1 MVWMRR
7 MARYVVGRAADLPP
21 GSRRIV
27 TAGSR
32 SIGVFNIRGRFY
44 ALRNRCPHQGA
55 PLCQGRI
62 KGTTLPGRPYEYLYG
77 REDEIIQCP
86 WHGWEF
92 EIATGRTYFNPHKM
106 RAKAFEVTVGRAG
119 EQDVILETF
128 PVTTEDGLVILH
140 A

>member
-1 MVWMRR
+1 
-7 MARYVVGRAADLPP
+7 MARYVVGRATDLPP

-27 TAGSR
+27 TAGER
-32 SIGVFNIRGRFY
+32 SIGVFNIRGRYY

-55 PLCQGRI
+55 PLCLGKI
-62 KGTTLPGRPYEYLYG
+62 KGTTLPGPPYEYVYG

-106 RAKAFEVTVGRAG
+106 RAKTYAVTIGRPDEG
-119 EQDVILETF
+119 DVALETYA
-128 PVTTEDGLVILH
+128 VTTEDGLVILH

>member
-1 MVWMRR
+1 MPRH
-7 MARYVVGRAADLPP
+7 VVGTLSELPP
-21 GSRRIV
+21 GSRRVV
-27 TAGSR
+27 TVDGR

-55 PLCQGRI
+55 PLCRGRI
-62 KGTTLPGRPYEYLYG
+62 KGTTLPGRPYEYVYG

-92 EIATGRTYFNPHKM
+92 EITTGRTYFNPHRM
-106 RAKAFEVTVGRAG
+106 RVKTYDVTVERGAAEAEEDVTLETFEVT
-119 EQDVILETF
+119 
-128 PVTTEDGLVILH
+128 TEGDLVVLH

>member
-1 MVWMRR
+1 
-7 MARYVVGRAADLPP
+7 MARYVVGRAADMPP
-21 GSRRIV
+21 GSRKIV
-27 TAGSR
+27 TAAGR

-55 PLCQGRI
+55 PLCLGKI
-62 KGTTLPGRPYEYLYG
+62 KGTTLPGKPYEYVYG

-92 EIATGRTYFNPHKM
+92 EIQTGRTYFNPHKM
-106 RAKAFEVTVGRAG
+106 RAQTYEVTVGQGGDEGVA
-119 EQDVILETF
+119 LETF